1 LPTLINNSHLNADI
15 SGVSLRPNRVVGVDP
30 KDVPGGQ
37 NRDLWFNLAAF
48 RVPGQYELGTASRG
62 SLRGPSYVS
71 TDLSLGKRFA
81 ITERKSLQLRW
92 ETFNTFNRTNMANP
106 NTSIDAGPNSA
117 GRITGLLVGSTMR
130 AMQVGMRFD
139 F

>member
-1 LPTLINNSHLNADI
+1 M
-15 SGVSLRPNRVVGVDP
+15 
-30 KDVPGGQ
+30 
-37 NRDLWFNLAAF
+37 
-48 RVPGQYELGTASRG
+48 
-62 SLRGPSYVS
+62 S

-130 AMQVGMRFD
+130 TMQVGMRFD